1 MDQLVFVYK
10 GTEDEKANYDW
21 QDKHKDGQRYSQNI
35 QCLTIKDT
43 KYFTNISVRWS
54 I

>member
-21 QDKHKDGQRYSQNI
+21 QDKHKDRQRYSQNI
-35 QCLTIKDT
+35 
-43 KYFTNISVRWS
+43 TNISVRFHLVPVIS
-54 I
+54 DGQISS